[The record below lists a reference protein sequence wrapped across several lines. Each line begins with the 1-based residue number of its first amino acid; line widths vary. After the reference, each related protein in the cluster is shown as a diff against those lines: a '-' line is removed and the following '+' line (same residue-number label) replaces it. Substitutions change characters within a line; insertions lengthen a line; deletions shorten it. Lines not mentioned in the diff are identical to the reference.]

1 MKRLISRISRNS
13 QGAAVIE
20 LALVGPA
27 LLGMLLGV
35 FQIGMTM
42 QSYNALRGATADVA
56 RFAAV
61 NYQTANKLSDTQLT
75 NYARSVATGDE
86 YGLSASRIA
95 VSVTNAPNQR
105 IIGATEKTITYSY
118 LSPTVLSVLGLPD
131 FTITYSRPVFLLS

>member
-13 QGAAVIE
+13 QGAAAIE
-20 LALVGPA
+20 LAFVAPA

-61 NYQTANKLSDTQLT
+61 NYQTANKLSDLQLT

-86 YGLSASRIA
+86 YGLTPSRIA
-95 VSVTNAPNQR
+95 VSVIDAPNQR
-105 IIGATEKTITYSY
+105 ISGATEKTITYSY